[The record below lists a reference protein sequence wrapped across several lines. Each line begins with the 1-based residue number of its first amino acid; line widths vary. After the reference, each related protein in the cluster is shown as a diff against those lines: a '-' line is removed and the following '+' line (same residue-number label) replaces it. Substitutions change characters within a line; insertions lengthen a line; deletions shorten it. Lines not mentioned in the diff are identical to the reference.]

1 MAAEAAAQASLVF
14 FPAITL
20 GIIVGFLE
28 LIFVHSDEAGMGWFK
43 HGLHAIPTML
53 VLLFISFNIG
63 PVSQMV
69 GYPVEESF
77 WVNLGVRVLLG
88 IIATVKVKAAAAIA
102 GKASSFGEKFGH
114 AVIIGGLIAA
124 APYLW
129 VFAEPMLPEF
139 LKF

>member
-1 MAAEAAAQASLVF
+1 MAAEVAQAALVF
-14 FPAITL
+14 FPAISL
-20 GIIVGFLE
+20 GIFIGILE
-28 LIFVHSDEAGMGWFK
+28 LIFVHSDEPGMGWFK

-69 GYPVEESF
+69 GYPLEESF
-77 WVNLGVRVLLG
+77 AINLGVRVLLG

-102 GKASSFGEKFGH
+102 GKASSFGEKFWH
-114 AVIIGGLIAA
+114 AAVIGALIAA
-124 APYLW
+124 GPYLW
-129 VFAEPMLPEF
+129 VFVEPMVPEF